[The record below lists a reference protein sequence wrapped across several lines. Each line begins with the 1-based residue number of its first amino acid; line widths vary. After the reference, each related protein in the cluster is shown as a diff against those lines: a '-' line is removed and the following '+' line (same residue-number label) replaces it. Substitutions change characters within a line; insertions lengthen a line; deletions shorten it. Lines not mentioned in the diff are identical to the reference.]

1 MLKTMCQTNTSQDT
15 SADQYCSE
23 ENGIIKGNGDCDHIF
38 ILKEDIGTVCRVC
51 GFILQSIETI
61 IDFQYGKVC
70 HSLHFL
76 QTHCP
81 PKHGLNSIF
90 VIFANVQAKK
100 SSRSVYR
107 EAGERAPQ
115 CPSSGGARPSE
126 DGRKEES
133 LSPHPRH
140 EKLMKPHQIE
150 GFKFLVKN
158 LVGDHPGGC
167 ILAHAPGSG
176 KTFTIITFLRSYMSK
191 CPEARP
197 LVVLPKG
204 ILSTWKREFSRWQVE
219 EEDGDRTFPLL
230 DFYSARADNRCQQ
243 LDVLQSWS
251 RERSVL
257 FLGYKQFSS
266 IVCSDDDETAQTAE
280 CRRILLA
287 CPSILVLDEGHTPRN
302 EDTDT
307 LTSLGMVRTPRK
319 VVLSGTL
326 YQNSV
331 REVFNIVNLVRPKF
345 MNLPA
350 SRDLKR
356 RILSRAKVSGTHTS
370 SFSDRE
376 FFDIV
381 EKTLSKDDNF
391 PRKVA
396 VIKDLREM
404 TSNVLH
410 YYKGDFLD
418 ELPGLMDFT
427 VLLRLSEKQR
437 NEVEKLKKLHNQRFR
452 VISECSAI
460 YIHPKLRST
469 EKIFGVLG
477 DLDVKEGA
485 KTKFYLNLL
494 NLCESC
500 GEKLLVFSQYLL
512 PLKFLERLTRGSK
525 GIVLGRRCS

>member
-1 MLKTMCQTNTSQDT
+1 
-15 SADQYCSE
+15 
-23 ENGIIKGNGDCDHIF
+23 
-38 ILKEDIGTVCRVC
+38 
-51 GFILQSIETI
+51 
-61 IDFQYGKVC
+61 
-70 HSLHFL
+70 
-76 QTHCP
+76 
-81 PKHGLNSIF
+81 
-90 VIFANVQAKK
+90 
-100 SSRSVYR
+100 
-107 EAGERAPQ
+107 
-115 CPSSGGARPSE
+115 
-126 DGRKEES
+126 
-133 LSPHPRH
+133 
-140 EKLMKPHQIE
+140 
-150 GFKFLVKN
+150 
-158 LVGDHPGGC
+158 
-167 ILAHAPGSG
+167 
-176 KTFTIITFLRSYMSK
+176 MSK

-512 PLKFLERLTRGSK
+512 PLKFLERLTRRIKGYSLGKEMFVITGDSESAARDSSVDVFNLSPHARVFFGSIRACGE
-525 GIVLGRRCS
+525 GISLVGASRVVVLDVHLNPSVTRQAVGRAFRPGQTRRVYVYRLVAAGSLEEDDHRICFEKESVSRLWFEWSEHNGRRDSGGMTAVDVEACGDMFLESPCFGEDIVSLYRR